1 MSVGVFFLLNIGFLI
16 VVGLFAG
23 ISHQKFIETNNLNKV
38 SKGSDKQSDIC
49 TTTACQTAGK
59 SIRDSINS
67 SVDPC
72 DDFHAFACGGW
83 MATHT
88 IPPEKSGTSNFDELN
103 EELQKNLKEEL
114 SEPSKVGDADSVIYA
129 LDLFK
134 ACIDN
139 GMNYDNNFCSF
150 VSYSKII
157 QKKIILHI
165 VHYFLAE
172 NTLFT
177 H

>member
-1 MSVGVFFLLNIGFLI
+1 MSVGALFFLNIGFLI
-16 VVGLFAG
+16 VVALFAG
-23 ISHQKFIETNNLNKV
+23 ISHQKFIETNNLNKL
-38 SKGSDKQSDIC
+38 SKGSNKQSDIC

-59 SIRDSINS
+59 LIRDNVNS

-72 DDFHAFACGGW
+72 DDFYAFACGGW
-83 MATHT
+83 MATHNM
-88 IPPEKSGTSNFDELN
+88 PPEKSRTGNFDELS

-139 GMNYDNNFCSF
+139 GMNYYKIFSTF

-157 QKKIILHI
+157 QKKFIPHI
-165 VHYFLAE
+165 VQYFLAE
-172 NTLFT
+172 NTVFT

>member
-1 MSVGVFFLLNIGFLI
+1 
-16 VVGLFAG
+16 
-23 ISHQKFIETNNLNKV
+23 
-38 SKGSDKQSDIC
+38 
-49 TTTACQTAGK
+49 
-59 SIRDSINS
+59 
-67 SVDPC
+67 
-72 DDFHAFACGGW
+72 

-88 IPPEKSGTSNFDELN
+88 IPPEKSGTSSFDELS

-114 SEPSKVGDADSVIYA
+114 SEPSKVGDAHSVIYA

-139 GMNYDNNFCSF
+139 GMNYDKNFSSF
-150 VSYSKII
+150 VSYSEIT

-172 NTLFT
+172 NTAFS

>member
-1 MSVGVFFLLNIGFLI
+1 MSVGALFLLNIGFLI

-23 ISHQKFIETNNLNKV
+23 ISHQKFIETNNLNKL
-38 SKGSDKQSDIC
+38 SKCSNKQSDIC

-59 SIRDSINS
+59 LIRDSINS

-72 DDFHAFACGGW
+72 DDFHTFVCDGW

-88 IPPEKSGTSNFDELN
+88 IPPEKSGTSTFDDLN

-114 SEPSKVGDADSVIYA
+114 SESSKVGDADSVIYA

-139 GMNYDNNFCSF
+139 GMDYD
-150 VSYSKII
+150 KISP
-157 QKKIILHI
+157 H
-165 VHYFLAE
+165 
-172 NTLFT
+172 LFPIPK
-177 H
+177 